1 MLPWHPNLC
10 TLSSLSISL
19 FLLCVYYSFASF
31 ASLQSALHIQVSLL
45 ISFCFVFYVSHLR
58 IEDLCFLVSIVVRL
72 SYLVLGLELE
82 LEENKELEEL
92 LALREIFE
100 GEHPI
105 KQWLVKWKGRAI
117 EDTT

>member
-1 MLPWHPNLC
+1 MWWWSEQWLGF
-10 TLSSLSISL
+10 L
-19 FLLCVYYSFASF
+19 FLVVEKAK
-31 ASLQSALHIQVSLL
+31 
-45 ISFCFVFYVSHLR
+45 
-58 IEDLCFLVSIVVRL
+58 FLV
-72 SYLVLGLELE
+72 GLELE